1 MSMSSSLAVPIA
13 LILGVELVIRGEVS
27 AEVKL
32 VLVVLEV
39 VAALLRRSSRELVGD
54 DLPVSAV
61 DLEELDELLLLIS
74 LPLVLGLDAAAE
86 ERGLVHGAR
95 DLASVAA
102 ACTACIA
109 ELARLQLLDLAG
121 GLALC
126 LA

>member
-1 MSMSSSLAVPIA
+1 M
-13 LILGVELVIRGEVS
+13 
-27 AEVKL
+27 KL

-39 VAALLRRSSRELVGD
+39 VAALLRRSSWELVGD

-61 DLEELDELLLLIS
+61 DLEELDELLLFIS
-74 LPLVLGLDAAAE
+74 LPLVLGLDAAAKE
-86 ERGLVHGAR
+86 CGLVHGAR

-102 ACTACIA
+102 TCTACIA